1 MCVGLAGPAGHAVP
15 VSITRRFNQYPI
27 LSPPATNFSES
38 GENRGREKKSGHA
51 AAAPWKNFVLPYR
64 PAPRL
69 YRSVGREGAE
79 RSLDRPPT
87 ERRTRRSVF
96 ALGSNT
102 CRFLPIYE
110 DRSANGVNGDGG
122 PGPLPRPKPKVD
134 PPEGRL
140 SFSVPYRAVISSP
153 IRPNRGGESCRPKRG
168 RLI

>member
-1 MCVGLAGPAGHAVP
+1 MSASPAPAGHAVP

-27 LSPPATNFSES
+27 LSPLATNFSES

-69 YRSVGREGAE
+69 YRSVGRGGAE

-102 CRFLPIYE
+102 CRFLPIHE
-110 DRSANGVNGDGG
+110 DRSAIGVNGDGARA
-122 PGPLPRPKPKVD
+122 PTLTRNRKLILRRD
-134 PPEGRL
+134 ASL
-140 SFSVPYRAVISSP
+140 SPSLIAPSSP
-153 IRPNRGGESCRPKRG
+153 HRSFPIAEEKAAG
-168 RLI
+168 RNEADLFE